1 MNKITRKR
9 LFFDIETS
17 PNIGFFWSAG
27 YKLNVPY
34 ENIIKE
40 RAIICICYKWEGENK
55 VYSLTWDDNQDD
67 KTMLEKFIVIAN
79 EADELVGHNGDKFD
93 LPWVRTRCLF
103 HRIPMFPKYTTLDT
117 LRQSR
122 SKFRFN
128 SNRLD
133 YITKFLGIGEKISTG
148 GFSLWKD
155 ILLNKD
161 PEALRDMVSYC
172 KNDVVILEKVFER
185 LAPYIPHKTHYGML
199 HTGEKSSCPNC
210 GSTDLKHNQT
220 RYTAAGIARV
230 QLQCEDCGRYHTVS
244 NTTYKDVLKKQ
255 SVIEQ

>member
-1 MNKITRKR
+1 MNKIKRKR

-55 VYSLTWDDNQDD
+55 VHSLTWDDNQDD

-93 LPWVRTRCLF
+93 LPLVRTRCLF

-172 KNDVVILEKVFER
+172 KNDVVILEKLFER